1 MGLNDTPFGERIHIG
16 FFGKRNAGKSSLVNA
31 LTGQELSVVSPVKG
45 TTTDPVKKAMELL
58 PLGPVVLIDTPGLDD
73 EGELGALRM
82 KKTGTVLE
90 TANIA
95 VLVVDAVQGM
105 EEADRKL
112 LAVLEEKK
120 IPRLI
125 AWNKSDLLPERPV
138 LSAGRE
144 EEIYVS
150 SLSKEGIPELKEKI
164 GSLAKRAGT
173 AAGDRRHL
181 VSDLLLPG
189 ELTVLVIPVDEAA
202 PRGRLILPQ
211 QQVIRE
217 ILDSHGVLSVCQDS
231 ELKEVFASHSSRPRM
246 VITDSQVFGRVEKEV
261 PPDILLTSFSILFA
275 RYKGE
280 LVELVKG
287 AVKLDHLKSG
297 DQILISEGCTH
308 HRQCNDIGS
317 VKLPAWI
324 ENYTGIR
331 PEYTFSSGADFPENL
346 ADFSLI
352 IHCGGCMLTEKEMKH
367 RIEMAR
373 RAGVPVVNYGVAI
386 AQMHGMLRRS
396 LEPFPE
402 VLKLLERAEQG

>member
-173 AAGDRRHL
+173 NH
-181 VSDLLLPG
+181 
-189 ELTVLVIPVDEAA
+189 I
-202 PRGRLILPQ
+202 
-211 QQVIRE
+211 
-217 ILDSHGVLSVCQDS
+217 H
-231 ELKEVFASHSSRPRM
+231 K
-246 VITDSQVFGRVEKEV
+246 RV
-261 PPDILLTSFSILFA
+261 
-275 RYKGE
+275 
-280 LVELVKG
+280 
-287 AVKLDHLKSG
+287 
-297 DQILISEGCTH
+297 
-308 HRQCNDIGS
+308 
-317 VKLPAWI
+317 
-324 ENYTGIR
+324 
-331 PEYTFSSGADFPENL
+331 NL
-346 ADFSLI
+346 
-352 IHCGGCMLTEKEMKH
+352 
-367 RIEMAR
+367 
-373 RAGVPVVNYGVAI
+373 
-386 AQMHGMLRRS
+386 
-396 LEPFPE
+396 
-402 VLKLLERAEQG
+402 